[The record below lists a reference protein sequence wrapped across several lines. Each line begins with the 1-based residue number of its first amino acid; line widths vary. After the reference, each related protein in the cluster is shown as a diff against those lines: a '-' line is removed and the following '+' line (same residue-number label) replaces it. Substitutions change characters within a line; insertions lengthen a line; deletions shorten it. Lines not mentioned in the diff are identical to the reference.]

1 MEFQI
6 EKNSP
11 IPGRKKG
18 WGKWQKVIEEM
29 DLGDAVILEDD
40 ENLTA
45 YHGLRRAGMGMGFKI
60 SMRTLE
66 DGKIKAWKQEALT
79 AIAE

>member
-1 MEFQI
+1 MQFQI

-11 IPGRKKG
+11 MPGRKKG
-18 WGKWQKVIEEM
+18 WGKWQKIIEEM

-45 YHGLRRAGMGMGFKI
+45 YHGLRRAGMGMVFKI
-60 SMRTLE
+60 AIRPL
-66 DGKIKAWKQEALT
+66 GARYIKVWKKEAIE
-79 AIAE
+79 AAE

>member
-1 MEFQI
+1 MQFQI

-18 WGKWQKVIEEM
+18 WGKWQKIIEEM

-40 ENLTA
+40 
-45 YHGLRRAGMGMGFKI
+45 
-60 SMRTLE
+60 
-66 DGKIKAWKQEALT
+66 
-79 AIAE
+79 